1 MEVPT
6 NAPIVVAVESAKT
19 ALPIPSTFPSWST
32 LPVKLATEVR
42 VPAVSKKSTKR
53 NLIIGVESD
62 ILFPI
67 DQQEELANG
76 FSKAKKIINLKD

>member
-1 MEVPT
+1 MYDVVLEVPT

-53 NLIIGVESD
+53 KANAT
-62 ILFPI
+62 PI
-67 DQQEELANG
+67 KPAV
-76 FSKAKKIINLKD
+76 AKG